1 MTRCR
6 SVLTPGSDIV
16 TRGRAVLTPG
26 GAIRTCGRAVV
37 TKRGAIETGGRYGSC
52 IGSYGSS
59 SDLKGGGER
68 SVVICSDMVWGS
80 GVEARL

>member
-6 SVLTPGSDIV
+6 AVLTPGSDIV

-26 GAIRTCGRAVV
+26 GAIV
-37 TKRGAIETGGRYGSC
+37 TLGKALLTPWGAIVTRGRYGSC

-68 SVVICSDMVWGS
+68 SVVIRRDSW
-80 GVEARL
+80 